1 MIGAL
6 LNLIFLVFVFFVV
19 IAIVVAYRI
28 VKSFMDVKKTFFS
41 KRNKGFYGNRAADKD
56 DVVIDNRSPEDVK
69 KKIFDKN
76 EGEYV
81 DFEED

>member
-1 MIGAL
+1 MITAIL
-6 LNLIFLVFVFFVV
+6 KLIFLFLFICVV
-19 IAIVVAYRI
+19 VVAFVAYRI
-28 VKSFMDVKKTFFS
+28 VKSFLYVKKTFS
-41 KRNKGFYGNRAADKD
+41 GKSNKDFYGNQADNHD
-56 DVVIDNRSPEDVK
+56 VVVIDKRSPETAN